1 MTQDNAPDD
10 AQDNERGAGP
20 GGRRRSRKALPVD
33 PSRTDPTNPAED
45 IVDAEIVDETG
56 SQEAS
61 GSTRERLRDRTR
73 EFFGAKTRARTEDRK
88 KQRRIDEE
96 RASADEEGL
105 EERELLLKLRSETKL
120 AGEKYMASLRDSKIL
135 VPGYNDEER
144 EREFDAMHQVYMQMM
159 MQSCLKPLTRG
170 VNPNAIIQAAGMM
183 IAMRMLS
190 ADFRQE
196 MDSYLS
202 PLKDTLAQRMDAR
215 TRRIGV
221 IAENQAA
228 RGNRSVDAGT
238 AKQAQRRERAG
249 LPVDDAFIE
258 GREAKKTSRGDHL
271 SKKWQRRLEDLEHRE
286 RGNREMFTPES
297 AAMTEV
303 ALMENA
309 FWKMRDPNQ
318 DSKQIHTSYMAMRKR
333 LRDQMGEDGLERA
346 EVVRRARMIIGERM
360 ESEPELR
367 LMFNGLAHGRII
379 KAPPHPERVAGT
391 DRVREVWTGEFQD
404 HLGHQIPAEGMFT
417 LRQPMKADEHQVQL
431 AETMKAAM
439 LDGVDRRDRHA
450 LAGSVMGY
458 LIGFAAKKQGLDTRG
473 LRSVLQQRFDQS
485 ENMLAAMDIDGIS
498 DQQQR
503 VYSNAYVDAVE
514 QINKGDPD
522 FEHELKLALGEDW
535 EARMRDA
542 IADPQAFFAE
552 QRQRPRPF
560 RQGPGPSAQRQGDGT
575 RAHRDRWADDYQPA

>member
-1 MTQDNAPDD
+1 MAQDNA
-10 AQDNERGAGP
+10 QGNERGAGP
-20 GGRRRSRKALPVD
+20 GSRRRSRKALPVD
-33 PSRTDPTNPAED
+33 PSRTDPTDPTED

-61 GSTRERLRDRTR
+61 GSARERLRDRAR
-73 EFFGAKTRARTEDRK
+73 EFFGAKTRARTEDRE

-105 EERELLLKLRSETKL
+105 EERERLLKLRSETKL

-135 VPGYNDEER
+135 VPGFNDEER

-170 VNPNAIIQAAGMM
+170 VNPSAIIQAAGMM

-202 PLKDTLAQRMDAR
+202 PLKDTVAQRMDAR

-221 IAENQAA
+221 IAEDQAA
-228 RGNRSVDAGT
+228 RGNESVDAGT

-258 GREAKKTSRGDHL
+258 GREAKKTSRGDYL
-271 SKKWQRRLEDLEHRE
+271 SKKWQRRLEDLENRE

-333 LRDQMGEDGLERA
+333 LRDQMSQDGLERA

-367 LMFNGLAHGRII
+367 LLFNGLAHGRIL

-417 LRQPMKADEHQVQL
+417 LRQPMKPDEHQVQL
-431 AETMKAAM
+431 AETMKAVM
-439 LDGVDRRDRHA
+439 LDGVDRRDRQA
-450 LAGSVMGY
+450 LAGSLMGY

-473 LRSVLQQRFDQS
+473 LGSVLQQRFDQS

-498 DQQQR
+498 DQEQQR

-514 QINKGDPD
+514 QINKEDPD

-552 QRQRPRPF
+552 QRLRSKPF